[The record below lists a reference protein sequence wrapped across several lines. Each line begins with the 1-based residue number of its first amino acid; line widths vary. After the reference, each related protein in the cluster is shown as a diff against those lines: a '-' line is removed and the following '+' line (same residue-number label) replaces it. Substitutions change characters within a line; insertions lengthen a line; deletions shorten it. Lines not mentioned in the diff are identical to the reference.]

1 MIKHKLR
8 AKEMMKMKITV
19 SLKTV
24 AIETN
29 FRGMPEVLHPVL
41 IWDDQEAVLIDA
53 GIPYRLPVFEEAM
66 AQAGIPFDKL
76 KKIILT
82 HHDLDH
88 IGGLPELLNAFPH
101 KIDVLATEEEKP
113 YIEGE
118 KPHLKITPA
127 FIDRLRAALPAE
139 LPSERR
145 DAILHLLEHPPTAKV
160 DQIVTDGEEL
170 PLFGGIE
177 VIHTPGHTPGHI
189 SLYLKQHKLL
199 ITGDAMMID
208 NGCFVEPDNCVDAD
222 LAKSSLKKFLP
233 YDIQTVICY
242 HGGLCEENVKHRIEQ
257 LAYS

>member
-1 MIKHKLR
+1 MIKRKLR
-8 AKEMMKMKITV
+8 AEEMMKMKTKV
-19 SLKTV
+19 NLKTV
-24 AIETN
+24 DIETD
-29 FRGMPEVLHPVL
+29 FRGMREVLHPVL
-41 IWDDQEAVLIDA
+41 IWDHREAVLIDA
-53 GIPYRLPVFEEAM
+53 GIPYRLPVFQEVM
-66 AQAGIPFDKL
+66 AQAGIPLDKL

-88 IGGLPELLNAFPH
+88 IGGLTDLLNAIPH
-101 KIDVLATEEEKP
+101 KIDILATEEEKP
-113 YIEGE
+113 YIQGE

-127 FIDRLRAALPAE
+127 LIDRFRAALPI
-139 LPSERR
+139 ERR
-145 DAILHLLEHPPTAKV
+145 DAVLHLLEHPPTAKV

-170 PLFGGIE
+170 PFFGGIE

-199 ITGDAMMID
+199 IAGDAMMID
-208 NGCFVEPDNCVDAD
+208 NGRFVEPDNCVDVD

-257 LAYS
+257 LANS

>member
-1 MIKHKLR
+1 
-8 AKEMMKMKITV
+8 MKTTV

-66 AQAGIPFDKL
+66 AQAGIRFDKL

-242 HGGLCEENVKHRIEQ
+242 HGGFARKTLNIVSSSWHIVE
-257 LAYS
+257 